1 MEDGYAIGSLQQVD
15 DPRQFAARSGR
26 ECLSAFAD
34 NVRTRDVGRVRIL
47 PRSRRLACRD
57 RLFRSLMTAMAFKAA
72 VVSFSA

>member
-1 MEDGYAIGSLQQVD
+1 MEDGCAIGSLQQID

-34 NVRTRDVGRVRIL
+34 NVRTRDVGRVALLVAIASSD
-47 PRSRRLACRD
+47 PS
-57 RLFRSLMTAMAFKAA
+57 STAMAFKAA